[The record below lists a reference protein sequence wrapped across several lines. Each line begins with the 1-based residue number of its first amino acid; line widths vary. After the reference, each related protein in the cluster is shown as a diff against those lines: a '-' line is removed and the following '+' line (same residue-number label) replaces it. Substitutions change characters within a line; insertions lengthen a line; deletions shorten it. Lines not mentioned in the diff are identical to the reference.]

1 MTNSQDEMGE
11 VEEYGD
17 PGIRSLDA
25 PVPSWLIVTIIVLPI
40 WGVISFFIFW
50 NGSTGWFDRGHWHAL
65 QQAANT
71 TYPQIRESKD
81 QFDN

>member
-1 MTNSQDEMGE
+1 MSEIHDDSGE
-11 VEEYGD
+11 IEEYGD

-25 PVPSWLIVTIIVLPI
+25 PVPKWLIVTFIVLPI

-50 NGSTGWFDRGHWHAL
+50 NGSTGWFDRGYWHQL